1 MGRGTQTSDTR
12 SEGSSGAPAPG
23 LDTAVVQAEAPAAG
37 AFDGCVVAIGAS
49 AGGLDALERLFD
61 RLPADSGAAFVV
73 IQHLSPDHKSMM
85 DNLLARHTHM
95 PVQVATQG
103 MPLAAN
109 QVFLI
114 PPGMTMTLVAA
125 ELQLV
130 RKPEHGLSLPI
141 DAFFRSMA
149 ENFGPRAVAVV
160 LSGTGSDGARGVLT
174 VNEEGGIVMVQSP
187 DSAKFDGM
195 PRSAIATGLADD
207 VANPE
212 ELARRIADYLRSGP
226 IERAPGAEGKGR
238 RSPLSDLH
246 LSSLDA
252 VLQSLMTASGIN
264 FREYKPATVI
274 RRIERRMQVRHSHS
288 FAEYLNFLQQE
299 PDEVATLRRELL
311 IPVTRFFRD
320 PETFDYLGKEVVH
333 KLVNAHSSN
342 EPLRVWVS
350 ACSTGEEAYSIAI
363 LFAEAFSRLQR
374 WPSLKIFATDI
385 EQEYLDH
392 ASAGVYPETIAAE
405 VSAERLE
412 RFFVHRGGSYVVRNE
427 LRQHMIFARHNLVD
441 DPPFTRMHLVSC
453 RNMLI
458 YLQPRAQDA
467 VLSRLHYA
475 LNADGYLFMGPS
487 ESIGPLHDDF
497 SAASAKH
504 KVFKVLRRGR
514 AVMTTDAGG
523 KSASAR
529 QRLTSYT
536 SRRAAGPDASLQQGA
551 LSVLL
556 TDFAPPALLI
566 GRDRSL
572 VHVFGGGRRYL
583 AIPEGDASLDVLN
596 LLPKPI
602 AASAAAMIHVAQRAP
617 AQGKAADQAERR
629 SHVIEVSLADGT
641 TERVQLVARPLPNEQ
656 GEGDGGILLV
666 FEPVPTAPVTID
678 AGTNVD
684 LQSHIET
691 LEREL
696 TSTRANLQQ
705 TIEELETANEELQA
719 TNEELIASNEEL
731 QSTNEELQSVNE
743 ELFTVNAEYQ
753 EKVDVL
759 NRVNADLENVS
770 RATSIATLFIDEDLQ
785 LSRFT
790 PEATL
795 LFKIKGTD
803 VGRSIED
810 FANLLEYPE
819 FFSDLRRT
827 LREGHVIQREVADRE
842 GRWYLSRIQPY
853 SQTAHAARRAV
864 VSFID
869 VSSVKDAQ
877 RLQAVIDSLPEH
889 LAVLD
894 AGGVILLVNQAWRE
908 FARANGDV
916 ELVRT
921 GPGTNYLRACE
932 PVDDEYARQAQMGL
946 SDVLAGRR
954 KTFTLQYPCHSHTE
968 QRWFLMHAAP
978 INWPGG
984 GAVVSHVNITSFMQ
998 EQQPQPAPAQ

>member
-1 MGRGTQTSDTR
+1 MGRGTHTSDIRSDGQPDTR
-12 SEGSSGAPAPG
+12 VDSEGASASAA
-23 LDTAVVQAEAPAAG
+23 TA
-37 AFDGCVVAIGAS
+37 AFDGYVVAIGAS

-85 DNLLARHTHM
+85 DNLLARHTQM

-103 MPLAAN
+103 MPLVAN
-109 QVFLI
+109 HVFLI
-114 PPGMTMTLVAA
+114 PPGMTMTLDAA
-125 ELQLV
+125 RLQLV
-130 RKPEHGLSLPI
+130 KKPEHGLSLPI
-141 DAFFRSMA
+141 DAFFRSLA
-149 ENFGPRAVAVV
+149 ENFGPRALALV

-174 VNEEGGIVMVQSP
+174 VNEEGGVVMVQSP

-195 PRSAIATGLADD
+195 PRSAIATGLVDD

-212 ELARRIADYLRSGP
+212 ELARRLVDYLRSAP
-226 IERAPGAEGKGR
+226 MEREPDGDGER
-238 RSPLSDLH
+238 RSSPLADLH

-274 RRIERRMQVRHSHS
+274 RRIERRMQVRHSRS
-288 FAEYLNFLQQE
+288 FAEYLNYLQQE

-320 PETFDYLGKEVVH
+320 PEAFDYLAKEIVPR
-333 KLVNAHSSN
+333 LVSAHASN
-342 EPLRVWVS
+342 EPLRVWVA

-385 EQEYLDH
+385 EQEYLDQ

-405 VSAERLE
+405 VAADRLE
-412 RFFVHRGGSYVVRNE
+412 RFFVHRGGSYAVRNE

-441 DPPFTRMHLVSC
+441 DPPFTRMHLVTC

-475 LNADGYLFMGPS
+475 LTTEGHLFMGPS
-487 ESIGPLHDDF
+487 ESLGPLHDDF
-497 SAASAKH
+497 TAASAKH

-514 AVMTTDAGG
+514 AVMTTDGGG

-529 QRLTSYT
+529 QRLSAYT
-536 SRRAAGPDASLQQGA
+536 GRRAVGPDSSLQQNA

-556 TDFAPPALLI
+556 ADFSPPALLI

-583 AIPEGDASLDVLN
+583 QIPEGDASLDVLN
-596 LLPKPI
+596 LLPKPL
-602 AASAAAMIHVAQRAP
+602 AASAAAMIHVAQRSPAP
-617 AQGKAADQAERR
+617 GKPTETVERR
-629 SHVIEVSLADGT
+629 SHVIEITLADGKS
-641 TERVQLVARPLPNEQ
+641 ERVQLVARPLPNEQ

-678 AGTNVD
+678 AGANVD

-696 TSTRANLQQ
+696 TGTRANLQQ

-770 RATSIATLFIDEDLQ
+770 RATAIATLFIDENLQ

-795 LFKIKGTD
+795 LFKIKSTD

-827 LREGHVIQREVADRE
+827 LREGHVIQREVADRD
-842 GRWYLSRIQPY
+842 GHWYLSRIQPY

-869 VSSVKDAQ
+869 VSSLKDAQ

-894 AGGVILLVNQAWRE
+894 ASGMIQLVNQAWRE

-916 ELVRT
+916 ELTRT

-932 PVDDEYARQAQMGL
+932 PVDDEYARAAQAGL

-954 KTFTLQYPCHSHTE
+954 KAFTLQYPCHSHTE
-968 QRWFLMHAAP
+968 QRWFLLHAAP

-984 GAVVSHVNITSFMQ
+984 GAVVSHVNITSFML
-998 EQQPQPAPAQ
+998 QQGNALRA

>member
-1 MGRGTQTSDTR
+1 MGRGTHSSDTSSAR
-12 SEGSSGAPAPG
+12 KSDSEAAASSGA
-23 LDTAVVQAEAPAAG
+23 APAVA
-37 AFDGCVVAIGAS
+37 AFDGYVVAIGAS

-85 DNLLARHTHM
+85 DNLLSRHTQM

-109 QVFLI
+109 HVFLI
-114 PPGMTMTLVAA
+114 PPGMTMTLDAA
-125 ELQLV
+125 RLQLV
-130 RKPEHGLSLPI
+130 KKPEHGLSLPI

-149 ENFGPRAVAVV
+149 ENFGPRALALV
-160 LSGTGSDGARGVLT
+160 LSGTGSDGARGALT
-174 VNEEGGIVMVQSP
+174 VNEEGGVVMVQSP

-195 PRSAIATGLADD
+195 PRSAIATGLVDD

-212 ELARRIADYLRSGP
+212 ELARRLIDYLRSAP
-226 IERAPGAEGKGR
+226 MEREAVGEGTR
-238 RSPLSDLH
+238 RGSPLADLH

-252 VLQSLMTASGIN
+252 VLQSLMSASGIN

-274 RRIERRMQVRHSHS
+274 RRIERRMQVRHSRS
-288 FAEYLNFLQQE
+288 FAEYLNYLQQE

-320 PETFDYLGKEVVH
+320 PEAFDYLAKEVVPR
-333 KLVNAHSSN
+333 LVGAQASN
-342 EPLRVWVS
+342 EPLRVWVA

-392 ASAGVYPETIAAE
+392 ASAGVYPATIAAE

-441 DPPFTRMHLVSC
+441 DPPFTRMHLVTC

-475 LNADGYLFMGPS
+475 LTTDGHLFLGPS

-497 SAASAKH
+497 AAVSAKN
-504 KVFKVLRRGR
+504 KIFKALRRGR
-514 AVMTTDAGG
+514 AVMTTAGGG

-529 QRLTSYT
+529 QRLSAYT
-536 SRRAAGPDASLQQGA
+536 GRRIAGPDASLQQSA

-556 TDFAPPALLI
+556 SDFSPPALLI

-583 AIPEGDASLDVLN
+583 QIPEGDASLDVLN
-596 LLPKPI
+596 LLPKPL
-602 AASAAAMIHVAQRAP
+602 AASAAAMIHVAQRSPAP
-617 AQGKAADQAERR
+617 GKPVEPTERR
-629 SHVIEVSLADGT
+629 SHVIEIALPYGT

-656 GEGDGGILLV
+656 GEGDGGLLLV
-666 FEPVPTAPVTID
+666 FEPVPTAPVAVD
-678 AGTNVD
+678 AGANVD

-696 TSTRANLQQ
+696 TGTRANLQQ

-790 PEATL
+790 PEASL
-795 LFKIKGTD
+795 LFKIKTTD

-810 FANLLEYPE
+810 FANLLDYPE

-827 LREGHVIQREVADRE
+827 LRDGHVIQREVADRE
-842 GRWYLSRIQPY
+842 RRWYLARIQPY

-894 AGGVILLVNQAWRE
+894 AGGMIQLVNQAWRD
-908 FARANGDV
+908 FARANGDL
-916 ELVRT
+916 ELTRT

-932 PVDDEYARQAQMGL
+932 PVDDEFARAAQAGL
-946 SDVLAGRR
+946 IDVLAGRR
-954 KTFTLQYPCHSHTE
+954 NTFTLQYPCHSHAE

-984 GAVVSHVNITSFMQ
+984 GAVVSHVNITSFMLQ
-998 EQQPQPAPAQ
+998 SDDRSPA